1 MILWFYEV
9 AMTSGLPA
17 SDRTNDISNYR
28 LDVLF
33 GVKTLDGR
41 LATRVSGVTNC
52 RRTRVPDGS
61 SPAPF
66 FWSDLPKAQAIFC
79 RRRHQASRP
88 PLANSRPGSPAPTM
102 GPGAWAS
109 GTEGVKPG
117 PLATRTMFQA

>member
-41 LATRVSGVTNC
+41 LATLSAR
-52 RRTRVPDGS
+52 
-61 SPAPF
+61 F
-66 FWSDLPKAQAIFC
+66 
-79 RRRHQASRP
+79 
-88 PLANSRPGSPAPTM
+88 ANARETYNKLIM
-102 GPGAWAS
+102 LTGA
-109 GTEGVKPG
+109 GN
-117 PLATRTMFQA
+117 